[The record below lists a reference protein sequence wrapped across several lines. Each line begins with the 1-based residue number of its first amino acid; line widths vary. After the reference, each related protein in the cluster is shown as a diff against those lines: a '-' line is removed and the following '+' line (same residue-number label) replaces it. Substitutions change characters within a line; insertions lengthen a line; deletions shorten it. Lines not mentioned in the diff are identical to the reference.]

1 MLMPLDDGVSI
12 QLPLL
17 DWLQDETCFSLASR
31 HHYLWGYPSSEST
44 CELLFA
50 HARGGVQHDLP
61 NNLQTFVERT
71 NGRVGDTGRVA
82 REHTLLKFYQA
93 FISAGDR
100 EDAVNCLAGSNVA
113 RLKLRLGILSSRFRA
128 SHPLKACPACINED
142 VRNVGWAYWHLRH
155 QYPGV
160 WVCTKHQQLL
170 SQSVYKSTGLKCFNW
185 LLPSCHLLQS
195 AIEGQASMP
204 DKTFA
209 LLWRLAQLIEEI
221 VEGDAIRPL
230 LAPQLNEVYS
240 GELARRGWVTH
251 GGYLRLAQLSS
262 AFLEYAAPLGKVAE
276 FARLPIDTDAAAMQL
291 GRLLHPSR
299 TGTHPLSHLL
309 VIHWLFGSASK
320 FREAQSINPQSQKLC
335 SFCFADSWQPV
346 GLDVIAQPGHA
357 RSIDLT
363 AVTQACGGVG
373 SETQATTLQGGYA
386 VTVGQDVSPS
396 VLPAI
401 DAAASQK
408 LRRGKGDAEIAV
420 QMGVSLEAISQIVL
434 SEDDARSSWN
444 QAQKVKT
451 DRGDQERAI
460 WLGLLEA
467 SGFRGITWMIKKAPS
482 THTWLYRNDR
492 VWLDKHKP
500 PFLPKGAKVRGV
512 TVDWDARDKLLS
524 GLVRDTTLLLLKEQ
538 GARRIFFWQ
547 LYQKIPELL
556 AKKDS
561 LHWLPLTRQ
570 AVQDALGAHQSF
582 RKMLD

>member
-1 MLMPLDDGVSI
+1 MLMTLDDGVSI
-12 QLPLL
+12 QLPFL

-93 FISAGDR
+93 FISAEDR

-170 SQSVYKSTGLKCFNW
+170 SQSVYKSTGLKRFNW

-195 AIEGQASMP
+195 AIEGQASVP

-209 LLWRLAQLIEEI
+209 LLWRLAQLIDEI
-221 VEGDAIRPL
+221 VEGGAIRPL
-230 LAPQLNEVYS
+230 LASQLNEVYS

-251 GGYLRLAQLSS
+251 GGYLRLAQISS
-262 AFLEYAAPLGKVAE
+262 AFLEYAGPLGKVAE
-276 FARLPIDTDAAAMQL
+276 FARLPIDMDAAAMQL

-309 VIHWLFGSASK
+309 VIHWLFGSAST
-320 FREAQSINPQSQKLC
+320 FREAQSNTPQPQKLC
-335 SFCFADSWQPV
+335 SFGFADSLQPADI
-346 GLDVIAQPGHA
+346 DVIAQPG
-357 RSIDLT
+357 
-363 AVTQACGGVG
+363 
-373 SETQATTLQGGYA
+373 QGH
-386 VTVGQDVSPS
+386 SMNR
-396 VLPAI
+396 PAF
-401 DAAASQK
+401 
-408 LRRGKGDAEIAV
+408 LR
-420 QMGVSLEAISQIVL
+420 
-434 SEDDARSSWN
+434 
-444 QAQKVKT
+444 
-451 DRGDQERAI
+451 
-460 WLGLLEA
+460 
-467 SGFRGITWMIKKAPS
+467 
-482 THTWLYRNDR
+482 
-492 VWLDKHKP
+492 
-500 PFLPKGAKVRGV
+500 
-512 TVDWDARDKLLS
+512 
-524 GLVRDTTLLLLKEQ
+524 
-538 GARRIFFWQ
+538 
-547 LYQKIPELL
+547 
-556 AKKDS
+556 
-561 LHWLPLTRQ
+561 
-570 AVQDALGAHQSF
+570 
-582 RKMLD
+582 